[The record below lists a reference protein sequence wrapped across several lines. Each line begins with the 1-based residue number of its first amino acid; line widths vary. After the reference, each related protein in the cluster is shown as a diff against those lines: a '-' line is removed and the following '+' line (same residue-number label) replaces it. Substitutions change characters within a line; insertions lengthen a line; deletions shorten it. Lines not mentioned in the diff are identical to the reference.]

1 MGGNKDLLLL
11 LFIIAADLIRNDL
24 AVLRSKLED
33 FGHCHGQLAILALLA
48 ANFFS
53 EYKV

>member
-11 LFIIAADLIRNDL
+11 LYIIAADLIRNDL
-24 AVLRSKLED
+24 AVLRGKLED
-33 FGHCHGQLAILALLA
+33 FGQLAILALLA

-53 EYKV
+53 GSKV